1 MSWVPAVGCGLIFAW
16 LVATGWWWGSLT
28 KAQGLLAGAAI
39 CSPPVVLAMERG
51 NCDQIVFLLA
61 ILALTA
67 LHRGFRI
74 AAWAM
79 IFFAF
84 ALKLFPAA
92 GFVVFLRL
100 GWRKA
105 SAWLAITAV
114 LMTGYLFYKH
124 DEMRTVLYNTP
135 GDFLMSYGATHWTK
149 LADHWVPALTG
160 ERYAF
165 HHLEGQS
172 SLWAALLFLGALWK
186 GHSRRDR
193 ETEAGPDRYLDGF
206 RLGACIY
213 ALTFIAGTNY
223 FYRLVFLLLCL
234 PWLWKSDSAGTR
246 IGKMRW
252 LGLTLIFSVLWINP
266 YWWPPLALGSEA
278 SAWGLLCVTG
288 WLLGAT
294 LPKWERR
301 PNPHP

>member
-1 MSWVPAVGCGLIFAW
+1 
-16 LVATGWWWGSLT
+16 
-28 KAQGLLAGAAI
+28 
-39 CSPPVVLAMERG
+39 
-51 NCDQIVFLLA
+51 
-61 ILALTA
+61 
-67 LHRGFRI
+67 
-74 AAWAM
+74 
-79 IFFAF
+79 
-84 ALKLFPAA
+84 
-92 GFVVFLRL
+92 
-100 GWRKA
+100 
-105 SAWLAITAV
+105 
-114 LMTGYLFYKH
+114 
-124 DEMRTVLYNTP
+124 
-135 GDFLMSYGATHWTK
+135 
-149 LADHWVPALTG
+149 
-160 ERYAF
+160 
-165 HHLEGQS
+165 
-172 SLWAALLFLGALWK
+172 
-186 GHSRRDR
+186 
-193 ETEAGPDRYLDGF
+193 LDGF